1 VLELFSAR
9 YLEREPEI
17 AHINESICAGC
28 YDCREVCPSRA
39 IEVKEIRDR
48 RGELLDTV
56 ATVNEGLCQGCG
68 LCVATCRSAAADLEG
83 YSDAQLFSQI
93 EALGSQWSSATS
105 TGEPGGGHGG

>member
-17 AHINESICAGC
+17 AHIDENICAGC
-28 YDCREVCPSRA
+28 FDCRDICPSRA

-56 ATVNEGLCQGCG
+56 AMVNDGLCQGCG
-68 LCVATCRSAAADLEG
+68 LCVATCRSSAADLEG
-83 YSDAQLFSQI
+83 YTDSQLFSQI
-93 EALGSQWSSATS
+93 EALGSRWTS
-105 TGEPGGGHGG
+105 EAGTGGGRGE